1 MIQDIG
7 DFLEEDS
14 MPGTYRVRGSNAA
27 AAFEL
32 VLHRGEGAAL
42 VAMDWRNGQPP
53 DDFVGFAI
61 EYRQPNGKT
70 FFAIKNRLNF
80 DESAGDVSSA
90 ARPSKFS
97 TLVAPIQKFRWVHFP
112 RNAQLAGN
120 YEYRVTPMFMD
131 ADGKPRPGP
140 EQTASIA
147 LADETYP
154 GELNIAFTRG
164 FISSQGFVDRYK
176 NVDFYL
182 PAHSKDGLAF
192 KAQAAD
198 AEDAYEWM
206 GFEARRLVLKLLD
219 DATDDQANG
228 KVDVGVVAYDFD
240 LPEIL
245 DRLIK
250 LKGSVRVIIDN
261 SDGHSG
267 PKHAEDGAEA
277 ELKKHGIP
285 VVRQSMKS
293 LQHNKTIYVDGPTV
307 KRAVGGSTNLSWRG
321 LYVQSNNAVILEGPR
336 AVEVFKEAFEEYW
349 SNPDGFT
356 GSKPAGWAKLNYP
369 SVDASVSFSPHAAG
383 TARLEAI
390 ATDVKQAK
398 SSVLYSLAFLWQTP
412 GKIRDALQER
422 VAAAGVFVAGISEKA
437 TAIDVA
443 GSSTNEK
450 PVAVEPLG
458 PNAPYPFKPEPTGL
472 VDDKMGTRMHHKF
485 IVLDFNTPE
494 ARVYTGSYNM
504 SAAADSKNGEN
515 LLLIRDE
522 RVATSYM
529 VEALRLIDH
538 YEFRVAQ
545 KNAKEARKKL
555 TLQRPPSA
563 GGEPWW
569 RKHWTEAHRVA
580 DRELFTA

>member
-1 MIQDIG
+1 
-7 DFLEEDS
+7 
-14 MPGTYRVRGSNAA
+14 MPGSHRVKGSNAVA
-27 AAFEL
+27 EFDL
-32 VLHRGEGAAL
+32 TVHRGEGAAL
-42 VAMDWRNGQPP
+42 LAMDWRGGTPA
-53 DDFVGFAI
+53 DDFIGFAI
-61 EYRQPNGKT
+61 EYCEPKGKK
-70 FFAIKNRLNF
+70 FFPLKNRLNF
-80 DESAGDVSSA
+80 EESAGDMASA
-90 ARPSKFS
+90 DRPETFS

-112 RNAQLAGN
+112 RNAQLEGN
-120 YEYRVTPMFMD
+120 YEYQVTPMFMD
-131 ADGKPRPGP
+131 AAGELRPGNA
-140 EQTASIA
+140 QNAAIA

-164 FISSQGFVDRYK
+164 FISSQAFVDRYK
-176 NVDFYL
+176 DVDLYL
-182 PAHSKDGLAF
+182 PEHSKDGLTF
-192 KAQAAD
+192 KAKAAE
-198 AEDAYEWM
+198 AEDAYKWM

-219 DATDDQANG
+219 DAIADTANG
-228 KVDVGVVAYDFD
+228 PVDVGVVAYDFD

-293 LQHNKTIYVDGPTV
+293 LQHNKTIYVVGPTV
-307 KRAVGGSTNLSWRG
+307 MRAIGGSTNLSWRG
-321 LYVQSNNAVILEGPR
+321 LYVQSNNAVVLEGPR
-336 AVEVFKEAFEEYW
+336 AVEVFKAAFEVYW
-349 SNPDGFT
+349 SSPDDFT
-356 GSKPAGWAKLNYP
+356 YSKPTDWAKLNYA
-369 SVDASVSFSPHAAG
+369 SIDARVSFSPHAKN
-383 TARLEAI
+383 TERLDAI
-390 ATDVKQAK
+390 AKDVEMAA

-412 GKIRDALQER
+412 GKIRDALQDR
-422 VAAAGVFVAGISEKA
+422 VDAAGVFVAGISEKT
-437 TAIDVA
+437 TAIDVS

-458 PNAPYPFKPEPTGL
+458 SDAPYPFKPEPTGL

-485 IVLDFNTPE
+485 IVLDFNTPQ

-504 SAAADSKNGEN
+504 SAAADTKNGEN
-515 LLLIRDE
+515 LFLILNE

-545 KNAKEARKKL
+545 KDADTHKKKL
-555 TLQRPPSA
+555 ALQRLPSG

-569 RKHWTEAHRVA
+569 RKHWTEANRVA
-580 DRELFTA
+580 DRKLFAA